1 MHTNITKWAGVSIG
15 IISLGIF
22 TSAMATE
29 RYSPCHKTAYQM
41 FQACRHDVQ
50 DDLKTVQ
57 ANCTNLSEHEERRA
71 CREEARETASEES
84 QFCKEQLDARQDA
97 CEALDEDRYD
107 PDPLLDPTLSFVDPD
122 DVDLSTANPYVSIV
136 EGHTF
141 VLRSGEEQE
150 ELVVV
155 HATDEVRDIQGV
167 LCRVVI
173 DVALEQE
180 VDEEDGSIG
189 YIPLEV
195 TDDWFAQ
202 DLTGNVYY
210 CGEISRNFEDG
221 LLTDLDGSF
230 EAGRDYAKGGL
241 LVMAYP
247 VAGQAHRQEFALGEA
262 EDIVQYLD
270 LAAFPEE
277 ENEQFPCVESGGC
290 LMTYDFSPL
299 DPEATEFKYYI
310 AGVGFVLA
318 QAMEDGEFTGERET
332 LECVGDGLDI
342 LFGPECGI
350 DDPEALMDILCEVSP
365 QAFCD

>member
-1 MHTNITKWAGVSIG
+1 MNSIVSKWIGVA
-15 IISLGIF
+15 ISLMSLSALN
-22 TSAMATE
+22 SAMATE
-29 RYSPCHKTAYQM
+29 GHSPCIKTAHQM

-50 DDLKTVQ
+50 DDLKTLQ
-57 ANCTNLSEHEERRA
+57 ANCTNLSDPNDRRA
-71 CREEARETASEES
+71 CRIEAKAASIEES
-84 QFCKEQLDARQDA
+84 QFCKEQLEARTEA
-97 CEALDEDRYD
+97 CDVLEEVRYD
-107 PDPLLDPTLSFVDPD
+107 PDPLLDPEISFVDPD
-122 DVDLSTANPYVSIV
+122 DIEPGTANPYVSIV
-136 EGHTF
+136 AGHTF
-141 VLRSGEEQE
+141 VLRTGDEEE
-150 ELVVV
+150 EIVVV
-155 HATDEVRDIQGV
+155 HTTEEVRDIQGV
-167 LCRVVI
+167 PCRVVV

-180 VDEEDGSIG
+180 IDEEDGSID

-202 DLTGNVYY
+202 DVSGNVYY

-241 LVMAYP
+241 LIAAYP
-247 VAGQAHRQEFALGEA
+247 EIGMSHRQEFALGEA

-270 LAAFPEE
+270 LAAYPEE
-277 ENEQFPCVESGGC
+277 ENERFPCLDSGGC

-332 LECVGDGLDI
+332 LECVGESLDV
-342 LFGPECGI
+342 LSRPECGI
-350 DDPEALMDILCEVSP
+350 DDPEELLETLCEVSP
-365 QAFCD
+365 EAFCD